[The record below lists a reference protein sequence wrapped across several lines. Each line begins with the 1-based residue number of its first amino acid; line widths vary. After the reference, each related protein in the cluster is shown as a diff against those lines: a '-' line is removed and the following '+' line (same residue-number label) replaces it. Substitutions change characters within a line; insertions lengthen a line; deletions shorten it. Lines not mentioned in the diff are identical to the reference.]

1 MARIERRTRWYP
13 SDLTDEEWARIGP
26 LSPRRSAAG
35 RPRRTDPRE
44 VLNAPRYLVR
54 TGRGWR
60 MPPKDLPPWQTV
72 YRWFRRLFRL
82 MLFATIHDLAPMLD
96 RRRARRT
103 EALSAGMLDSRTEEA
118 PEAGA
123 ERGGMARGAWSTQAA
138 HRGGCRRTASDGEPD
153 ARRHLRQR
161 GREGGAARI
170 AGQVALDED
179 PVRRQRL

>member
-60 MPPKDLPPWQTV
+60 MPPKDRPPWQTV

-82 MLFATIHDLAPMLD
+82 MLFATIHDLALMHD
-96 RRRARRT
+96 RRR
-103 EALSAGMLDSRTEEA
+103 E
-118 PEAGA
+118 PN
-123 ERGGMARGAWSTQAA
+123 GGEMARGAW
-138 HRGGCRRTASDGEPD
+138 PD
-153 ARRHLRQR
+153 ASGSSRWMPTDGFRW
-161 GREGGAARI
+161 
-170 AGQVALDED
+170 
-179 PVRRQRL
+179 